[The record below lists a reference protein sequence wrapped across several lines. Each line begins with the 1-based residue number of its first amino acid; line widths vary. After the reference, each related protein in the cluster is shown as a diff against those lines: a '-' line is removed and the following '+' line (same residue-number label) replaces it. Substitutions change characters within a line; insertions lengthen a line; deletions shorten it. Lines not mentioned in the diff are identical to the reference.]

1 MPFSW
6 LNTFGERELAKAFSA
21 DSGGYVDRET
31 TTSAPSI
38 GARVEAS
45 TIRPEAPGL
54 VVKRK
59 GRQPDKQRT
68 DPNVKIFRAQ
78 RPKRVK
84 QVLEGTFFGLSSG
97 SKEIH
102 VLECADGWW
111 GQLFRIAV
119 FGG

>member
-1 MPFSW
+1 
-6 LNTFGERELAKAFSA
+6 LAKAFSA

-68 DPNVKIFRAQ
+68 LARVKIFRVQ
-78 RPKRVK
+78 RFRRLE
-84 QVLEGTFFGLSSG
+84 QVRNDRFFDLGSG
-97 SKEIH
+97 SKEPNIVQGSI
-102 VLECADGWW
+102 VLSGP
-111 GQLFRIAV
+111 LLLIAV
-119 FGG
+119 IGG